1 MIRHYVV
8 VTAARDEAPNL
19 PRLAES
25 LAAQTV
31 LPAAWY
37 IVENG
42 STDGTRAVAEG
53 IASQHEWVHVLSL
66 PGTERAN
73 RGAPIVRALQAGI
86 AAVSEAPEILVNVDA
101 DISVDSP
108 YFEQLLEKFD
118 ADPHLGIASGSAFEL
133 DDGVWKQRFVTGS
146 TAWGASRAW
155 RWACLQ
161 EVLPFEER
169 VAWDGV
175 DEFKAN
181 VRGWRTHAFEDLPFR
196 HHRRE
201 GERDGI
207 AFSTRKNE
215 GATAY
220 YLGYRPWYLV
230 FRSLWHARRQPA
242 ALAMIWGYLVAA
254 VTRVP
259 RSSDEASREYVRR
272 QQSLRNLPAR
282 AFEASGRRR
291 LLQSR

>member
-133 DDGVWKQRFVTGS
+133 DDGVWKQRFVPGA
-146 TAWGASRAW
+146 TAGGAARAG

-175 DEFKAN
+175 NEFKAN

>member
-101 DISVDSP
+101 DIRGDSRS
-108 YFEQLLEKFD
+108 FD
-118 ADPHLGIASGSAFEL
+118 QWLGRFAADPPSGIGGGGALEV
-133 DDGVWKQRFVTGS
+133 DEGVWRHAFVPGS
-146 TAWGASRAW
+146 TAGEPRAPGAGP
-155 RWACLQ
+155 AC
-161 EVLPFEER
+161 R
-169 VAWDGV
+169 
-175 DEFKAN
+175 
-181 VRGWRTHAFEDLPFR
+181 RYFR
-196 HHRRE
+196 
-201 GERDGI
+201 
-207 AFSTRKNE
+207 
-215 GATAY
+215 
-220 YLGYRPWYLV
+220 
-230 FRSLWHARRQPA
+230 
-242 ALAMIWGYLVAA
+242 
-254 VTRVP
+254 
-259 RSSDEASREYVRR
+259 
-272 QQSLRNLPAR
+272 
-282 AFEASGRRR
+282 
-291 LLQSR
+291 